1 MRKRLNSA
9 GSMLLDTIKREIA
22 LHSVP
27 QVYQGIEIKFSSLE
41 EDVAARGAV
50 VLIIREHLKKI
61 AEAS

>member
-1 MRKRLNSA
+1 
-9 GSMLLDTIKREIA
+9 
-22 LHSVP
+22 
-27 QVYQGIEIKFSSLE
+27 VYQGIEIKFSSLE